1 MKSEVKDKVDDLI
14 VGLSNHIQKG
24 IENGYLDM
32 EKEIAEPV
40 KALANLV
47 TARAFADKLMPQEE
61 KESSQNEQ
69 GTKFCERLQKN
80 IFPIIPPLF
89 SNNKNVT
96 ERRIELL
103 HEIFDEKERRRAL
116 ELVAEDK
123 IKVGE
128 YEEANK
134 VLKSIDDNII
144 KDLRQ
149 QLDELEKV

>member
-40 KALANLV
+40 KALADLMV
-47 TARAFADKLMPQEE
+47 ARTLASGTISREE
-61 KESSQNEQ
+61 KKL
-69 GTKFCERLQKN
+69 GRD
-80 IFPIIPPLF
+80 
-89 SNNKNVT
+89 VT
-96 ERRIELL
+96 DRKIELL
-103 HEIFDEKERRRAL
+103 HKIFDEEERRRAL

-123 IKVGE
+123 IKAGE

-149 QLDELEKV
+149 QLDELEKE